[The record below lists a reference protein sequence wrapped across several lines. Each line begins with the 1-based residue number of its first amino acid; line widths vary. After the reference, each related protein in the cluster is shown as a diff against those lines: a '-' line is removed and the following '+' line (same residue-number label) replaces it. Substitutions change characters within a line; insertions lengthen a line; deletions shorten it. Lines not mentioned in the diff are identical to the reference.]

1 MVTRVASVITSTLHF
16 SCSKVARKTF
26 TSWALPFRNSFLL
39 SNRSW
44 LKIYTRAGLS
54 LFLVRLDFEIPRLVE
69 IVPWASW
76 DCATAVTFGLVPP
89 DDPRLMKGLGVAVEL
104 SGLSTCL
111 GADLK
116 MLEMEDTDDDGLGGL
131 VMELALELDVELVVF
146 GVLMLGDVQ
155 VMAMLGF

>member
-1 MVTRVASVITSTLHF
+1 
-16 SCSKVARKTF
+16 
-26 TSWALPFRNSFLL
+26 
-39 SNRSW
+39 
-44 LKIYTRAGLS
+44 
-54 LFLVRLDFEIPRLVE
+54 LVRLDFEIPRLVE